1 MPTSTRSI
9 VSTLTS
15 KWTSILCAKT
25 KTFLKNSLETRYTI
39 DLMTERLPHEQWKI
53 SCAKFVLKEWWRFI
67 HCSFPQTI
75 KGKTID
81 QRYED
86 FAKAWDKGKEY
97 FKDKPFAIVFPRND
111 TPKTTKNES
120 LWFLGGLL
128 QTIAD
133 VDVVVFVGD
142 WNRSRDCLVEHDCCV
157 RFGIPILYA

>member
-1 MPTSTRSI
+1 MNKYIMREDADI
-9 VSTLTS
+9 VEEFIRNTLYHRFDDG
-15 KWTSILCAKT
+15 KT
-25 KTFLKNSLETRYTI
+25 TARTMEDFLREVRPKGMMKIHSLF
-39 DLMTERLPHEQWKI
+39 I
-53 SCAKFVLKEWWRFI
+53 S
-67 HCSFPQTI
+67 SND

-133 VDVVVFVGD
+133 ADAVVFVGD
-142 WNRSRDCLVEHDCCV
+142 CHRSRDCLVEHDCCV

>member
-1 MPTSTRSI
+1 MNKYIMREDEDI
-9 VSTLTS
+9 LEEFIRNTLYHRFDDG
-15 KWTSILCAKT
+15 KT
-25 KTFLKNSLETRYTI
+25 TARTMEDFLREVRPKGMMKIHSLF
-39 DLMTERLPHEQWKI
+39 I
-53 SCAKFVLKEWWRFI
+53 S
-67 HCSFPQTI
+67 SND

-133 VDVVVFVGD
+133 ADAVVFVGD
-142 WNRSRDCLVEHDCCV
+142 WHRSRDCLVEHDCCV